1 MGDYFV
7 RPGTTTLPI
16 FDGHTIT
23 VKTYLSHGERD
34 DSYGRMYVMNEDG
47 KMIPVLKQLKL
58 AMVTAYLVDWSVT
71 DRAGERVE
79 IFQQPVEAVEQK
91 LRNLFPDEFADIHTA
106 ITKHEKQMQTA
117 RAQEKKRWAT
127 AAATTSPLPSAVAGA
142 LTGSVS

>member
-7 RPGTTTLPI
+7 RPSTTTLQI

-34 DSYGRMYVMNEDG
+34 ESFGRMYVMNEHG
-47 KMIPVLKQLKL
+47 KMVPVLGQLKL

-71 DRAGERVE
+71 DRAGARVE

-91 LRNLFPDEFADIHTA
+91 LRNLFPDEFAEIHAA
-106 ITKHEKQMQTA
+106 IVEHEHKMQAA
-117 RAQEKKRWAT
+117 RAQEKKRWASDD
-127 AAATTSPLPSAVAGA
+127 AVTSPSLSAVAGA